1 MNRRSLLAVASAL
14 ALLPALASAQ
24 APATPAPNDRPV
36 RLRGVID
43 SVSADS
49 MAMTTRTGEK
59 VTVGLPAN
67 LRVNQ
72 MLAAKLSDI
81 TADSY
86 IGSAAVAQPDGTLR
100 ALQVT
105 IFPPAARGTAAG
117 HFPWDLGPESTM
129 TNGTVATMTNGT
141 VGNVG
146 KGEDVV
152 LTVKYPDGEKR
163 ILVPE
168 DAPVVTFVP
177 GDRALL
183 VAGGQVVV
191 NGRRAEAGTITAAS
205 VLIGKDGLVPPN

>member
-1 MNRRSLLAVASAL
+1 MNRRSLLAAVAAL
-14 ALLPALASAQ
+14 SLLPALGFAQ
-24 APATPAPNDRPV
+24 APANPAPNDRPV

-43 SVSADS
+43 SVTADS
-49 MAMTTRTGEK
+49 LAMTTRTGEK
-59 VTVGLPAN
+59 LTVALPAN

-72 MLAAKLSDI
+72 MLPAKLSDI

-117 HFPWDLGPESTM
+117 HFPWDLGSESTM

-141 VGNVG
+141 VGAVG
-146 KGEDVV
+146 KGEDMV

-168 DAPVVTFVP
+168 DAPVVTFIP

-183 VAGGQVVV
+183 VPGGQIIL
-191 NGRRAEAGTITAAS
+191 NGRRAEGGAITAAA
-205 VLIGKDGLVPPN
+205 VTIGKDGLVPPN

>member
-1 MNRRSLLAVASAL
+1 MNRRALMVLAG
-14 ALLPALASAQ
+14 ALLLVPPLAFAQ
-24 APATPAPNDRPV
+24 APANPAPNDRPL

-43 SVSADS
+43 TVEAGSLT
-49 MAMTTRTGEK
+49 MTTRSGDK
-59 VTVGLPAN
+59 LAVTLPAN

-72 MLAAKLSDI
+72 MLPAKLADI

-86 IGSAAVAQPDGTLR
+86 VGSAAVAQPDGTLR

-117 HFPWDLGPESTM
+117 HFPWDLGAESSM

-141 VGNVG
+141 VGAVG
-146 KGEDVV
+146 KGEDMV

-168 DAPVVTFVP
+168 DAPVVTFIP
-177 GDRALL
+177 RDRALL
-183 VAGGQVVV
+183 VPGGQIIL
-191 NGRRAEAGTITAAS
+191 NGRRAETGEITAAS